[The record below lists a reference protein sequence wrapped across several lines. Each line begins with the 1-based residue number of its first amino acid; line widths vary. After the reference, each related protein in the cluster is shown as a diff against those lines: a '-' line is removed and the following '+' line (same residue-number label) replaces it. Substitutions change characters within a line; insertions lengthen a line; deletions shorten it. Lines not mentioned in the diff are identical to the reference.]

1 MHGLGWPLANEASG
15 GSYLYHL
22 EGNQVAVGL
31 IVDLNYKNPHLS
43 PFDEF
48 QRFKHHPMI
57 EQYLKMVNASAMVR
71 EPLPKVVFTFL
82 HNNSRVAC

>member
-1 MHGLGWPLANEASG
+1 MINRFNLAEEKTSQHYAIGFKELWEIPSEQHQQGLVVHGLGWPLSNEATG

-48 QRFKHHPMI
+48 QR
-57 EQYLKMVNASAMVR
+57 
-71 EPLPKVVFTFL
+71 
-82 HNNSRVAC
+82 